1 MVEGLGPMKPG
12 NLDVIQGAKSYRVKT
27 LRDEKRRYIKFTSSQ
42 RSGFLFYV
50 VIEEEQNE
58 KTFYVRIRY

>member
-27 LRDEKRRYIKFTSSQ
+27 LRDEERRYIKFTSSQ

-50 VIEEEQNE
+50 VIRGGT
-58 KTFYVRIRY
+58 K